1 MTERSH
7 VAPGRAVSADEILRR
22 RAARLA
28 RPLAA
33 PRQGVSRNLVV
44 EFLLAGER
52 YALDADRI
60 EEVAPIRELVPLP
73 GTPPFVLGI
82 INLRG
87 EMRSVVDL
95 REVFA
100 IPGPHV
106 RERGYMILLCNEAM
120 EFGLFAEEILGAD
133 VLRPETLAGTLP
145 TLTDVRAEFLKGVTA
160 QGLVYLDAD
169 RLLASPRL
177 ALNHDEL
184 L

>member
-1 MTERSH
+1 MTGRVH
-7 VAPGRAVSADEILRR
+7 PATDRAVSADDVLRR
-22 RAARLA
+22 RAETLA
-28 RPLAA
+28 RPLDA
-33 PRQGVSRNLVV
+33 PEQGVSGKLVV

-60 EEVAPIRELVPLP
+60 GEVTPMREIVPLS
-73 GTPPFVLGI
+73 GTPAFVLGI

-100 IPGPHV
+100 IPGSHAWDS
-106 RERGYMILLCNEAM
+106 GYVILLCNEAM
-120 EFGLFAEEILGAD
+120 EFGLFAEEICGAA

-177 ALNHDEL
+177 ALKHDEL